1 MTVFRGCCEVPA
13 TKARETGWRDSQMQ
27 INLTF
32 RNIEPAASLREYAEG
47 KVSRVKKYV
56 EEPIEAHV
64 VLKVEKFRHI
74 VEVSIDANGLRI
86 NGAEE
91 TDDMYSAIDM
101 VVDKIEAQVRKYRD
115 KLRRRKPADG
125 VKHLPVSMNV
135 LASGEF
141 EEDREPQ
148 VIKTEQFYAK
158 PMDVDEAIMQ
168 LDLSGSEFMVF
179 TNSRSQRLN
188 VLYRRQDGNYGL
200 IEPMQ

>member
-1 MTVFRGCCEVPA
+1 
-13 TKARETGWRDSQMQ
+13 MQ

-32 RNIEPAASLREYAEG
+32 RNIEPATSLREYAEG
-47 KVSRVKKYV
+47 KVARVKKYV

-74 VEVSIDANGLRI
+74 AEVSIDANGLRI
-86 NGAEE
+86 NGTEE
-91 TDDMYSAIDM
+91 TNDMYSAIDM
-101 VVDKIEAQVRKYRD
+101 VVDKIEAQVRKYRE
-115 KLRRRKPADG
+115 KLRRHKPADG

-135 LASGEF
+135 LASGDLD
-141 EEDREPQ
+141 EDRQPH
-148 VIKTEQFYAK
+148 VIKTEQFFAK

-168 LDLSGSEFMVF
+168 LDLSNSEFMVF
-179 TNSRSQRLN
+179 TNSRSHRLN

>member
-1 MTVFRGCCEVPA
+1 
-13 TKARETGWRDSQMQ
+13 MQ

-32 RNIEPAASLREYAEG
+32 RNIEPAASLREYAEA
-47 KVSRVKKYV
+47 KIARVKKYV
-56 EEPIEAHV
+56 EEPVEAHV
-64 VLKVEKFRHI
+64 VLRVEKFRHI

-86 NGAEE
+86 NGTEE

-135 LASGEF
+135 LASGEL
-141 EEDREPQ
+141 EEEWEPQ
-148 VIKTEQFYAK
+148 VIRTEQFYAK

-168 LDLSGSEFMVF
+168 LDLSSGEFLVF
-179 TNSRSQRLN
+179 TNSRTHRFN
-188 VLYRRQDGNYGL
+188 VLYRRQDGNFGL
-200 IEPMQ
+200 IEPLQ

>member
-32 RNIEPAASLREYAEG
+32 RNIEPTASLREYAEG

-141 EEDREPQ
+141 DEDREPQ

>member
-1 MTVFRGCCEVPA
+1 
-13 TKARETGWRDSQMQ
+13 MQ

-32 RNIEPAASLREYAEG
+32 RNIEPAMSLREYAEG
-47 KVSRVKKYV
+47 KIARVKKYI

-74 VEVSIDANGLRI
+74 AEVSIDANGLRI
-86 NGAEE
+86 NGTEE
-91 TDDMYSAIDM
+91 TNDMYSAIDM
-101 VVDKIEAQVRKYRD
+101 VVDKIEAQVRKYRE

-125 VKHLPVSMNV
+125 VKHLAVSMNV
-135 LASGEF
+135 LASGDL
-141 EEDREPQ
+141 EEDREPR

-168 LDLSGSEFMVF
+168 LDLSNSEFLVF
-179 TNSRSQRLN
+179 TNSRTHRLN

>member
-1 MTVFRGCCEVPA
+1 
-13 TKARETGWRDSQMQ
+13 MQ

-47 KVSRVKKYV
+47 KVARVKKYV
-56 EEPIEAHV
+56 EEPVEAHV
-64 VLKVEKFRHI
+64 VLRVEKFRHI

-86 NGAEE
+86 NGTEE

-101 VVDKIEAQVRKYRD
+101 VVDKIEAQVRKYRE

-125 VKHLPVSMNV
+125 VKHLPVSMNI
-135 LASGEF
+135 LASGDW
-141 EEDREPQ
+141 EENREPQ

-168 LDLSGSEFMVF
+168 LDLSESEFLVF
-179 TNSRSQRLN
+179 TNSRTHRLN

-200 IEPMQ
+200 IEPLQ

>member
-1 MTVFRGCCEVPA
+1 
-13 TKARETGWRDSQMQ
+13 MQ

-32 RNIEPAASLREYAEG
+32 RNVEPAVSLREYTEA
-47 KVSRVKKYV
+47 KIARVKKYV
-56 EEPIEAHV
+56 EEPVEAHV

-86 NGAEE
+86 NGTEE

-115 KLRRRKPADG
+115 KLRRHKPAEG

-135 LASGEF
+135 LASSEL
-141 EEDREPQ
+141 EEDQEPQ

-168 LDLSGSEFMVF
+168 LDLANNEFLVF
-179 TNSRSQRLN
+179 TNSRTHRLN
-188 VLYRRQDGNYGL
+188 VLYRRQDGHYGL
-200 IEPMQ
+200 IEPL

>member
-1 MTVFRGCCEVPA
+1 M
-13 TKARETGWRDSQMQ
+13 
-27 INLTF
+27 
-32 RNIEPAASLREYAEG
+32 EPAMSLREYAEG
-47 KVSRVKKYV
+47 KIARVKKYV

-74 VEVSIDANGLRI
+74 AEVSIDANGIRI
-86 NGAEE
+86 NGTEE
-91 TDDMYSAIDM
+91 TNDMYSAIDM
-101 VVDKIEAQVRKYRD
+101 VVDKIEAQVRKYRE

-135 LASGEF
+135 LASGDLQ
-141 EEDREPQ
+141 EDREPR

-168 LDLSGSEFMVF
+168 LDLSNSEFLVF
-179 TNSRSQRLN
+179 TNSRTHRLN
-188 VLYRRQDGNYGL
+188 VLYQRQDGNYGL